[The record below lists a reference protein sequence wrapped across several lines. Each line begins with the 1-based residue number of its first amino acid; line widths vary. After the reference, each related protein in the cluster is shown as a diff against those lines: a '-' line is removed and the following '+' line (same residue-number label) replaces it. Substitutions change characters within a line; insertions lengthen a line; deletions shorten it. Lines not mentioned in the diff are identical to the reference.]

1 VKKANVY
8 GTSRKKTTRGDEE
21 RGTWCTP
28 KWLAEAV
35 GPFHLDPF
43 SNPRSHIE
51 SAYACMLERQDDGL
65 SGPMKGQYWT
75 ALHGSRF
82 TDDQTRVFLQ
92 PPYSVVT
99 RAFEHYHHTRW
110 VALLRFDPSTKWF
123 RAMYRE
129 AALICVPRKRVN
141 FEPPP
146 GVKASSNT
154 IPHALYYRHAEDVTD
169 AVLRACIAWRPR

>member
-1 VKKANVY
+1 VSKKKTNVY
-8 GTSRKKTTRGDEE
+8 GKSSDKV

-43 SNPRSHIE
+43 SNPRSHIDAME
-51 SAYACMLERQDDGL
+51 SCMLERQDDGL
-65 SGPMKGQYWT
+65 GGPVDAGQFWT
-75 ALHGSRF
+75 ALNGFGF
-82 TDDQTRVFLQ
+82 TDAESRVFLQ
-92 PPYSVVT
+92 PPYSIVLK
-99 RAFEHYHHTRW
+99 AFAHYRHTRW

-123 RAMYRE
+123 RQIYRE
-129 AALICVPRKRVN
+129 AELVCVPRRRVN

-154 IPHALYYRHAEDVTD
+154 IPHALYYRHAADATE
-169 AVLRACIAWRPR
+169 AVLRACVAWRPRT